1 MSVNLPPNIA
11 VVMQVHTNNGIYVIK
26 NIQTPEEGG
35 SLDLGVID
43 LSSEVVAVGDGLITG
58 KTLCY
63 GEPETQGQISVYW
76 NDGGDNT
83 GINYTAPEPDG
94 SFSIQA
100 PANMSVEISS
110 STESGTWTK
119 TIQTAATP
127 GETTDLGTIEL
138 CQNSTVGETSFRI
151 TGDGFD
157 NTLFNV
163 VSNKNMNATNMGL
176 YYPSEDIT
184 LAAIDDLGDE
194 LLIYIW
200 FTGNT
205 TGLREPSDQMLIT
218 ITRKTAES
226 TVYYW
231 GGYAEIDSEV
241 DLNITRYD
249 DVGGV
254 IEGTF
259 SGNFLVQDI
268 NKQFTGAQVTI
279 SDGKFSVV
287 RYPDAF

>member
-1 MSVNLPPNIA
+1 
-11 VVMQVHTNNGIYVIK
+11 
-26 NIQTPEEGG
+26 
-35 SLDLGVID
+35 
-43 LSSEVVAVGDGLITG
+43 
-58 KTLCY
+58 
-63 GEPETQGQISVYW
+63 
-76 NDGGDNT
+76 
-83 GINYTAPEPDG
+83 
-94 SFSIQA
+94 
-100 PANMSVEISS
+100 MSVEISS
-110 STESGTWTK
+110 ATESGTWTK
-119 TIQTAATP
+119 TITTAATP
-127 GETTDLGTIEL
+127 GETTELGTIEL
-138 CQNSTVGETSFRI
+138 CENSIVGETSFRI

-163 VSNKNMNATNMGL
+163 VSNKNMNGTNMGL
-176 YYPSEDIT
+176 YYPGENIT

-194 LLIYIW
+194 ILIYIW

-205 TGLREPSDQMLIT
+205 TGVRDPSEQMLVT
-218 ITRKTAES
+218 ITRTTEES

-231 GGYAEIDSEV
+231 GGYDEANSDIN
-241 DLNITRYD
+241 LNITRYD

-279 SDGKFSVV
+279 TDGKFSVI